1 MNQNSIMTTE
11 FITVEIALQ
20 ETPAQ
25 LLSCIEAELKKQGE
39 PLRWA
44 VTGVDVGRQKASVEA
59 VIICKSDAATL
70 E

>member
-1 MNQNSIMTTE
+1 MITQ

-25 LLSCIEAELKKQGE
+25 LLSCIEVELKKQGE

-44 VTGVDVGRQKASVEA
+44 VTGVDVERQKASVEA
-59 VIICKSDAATL
+59 VIIWTDSATIV
-70 E
+70 